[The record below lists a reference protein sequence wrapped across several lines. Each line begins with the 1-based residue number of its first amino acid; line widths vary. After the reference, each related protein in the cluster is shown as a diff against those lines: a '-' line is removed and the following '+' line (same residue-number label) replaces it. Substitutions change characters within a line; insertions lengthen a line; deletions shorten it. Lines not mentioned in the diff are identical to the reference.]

1 MTHRRTNRT
10 TRVGNGDHRALVGGG
25 GGRQRRGAGVT
36 PKSTRVAVLN
46 GTTIG
51 GPRLQGQGKLRTAG
65 YTGKV
70 TTGNNTDQQ
79 RAESSVMYGTRDG
92 PGRSA
97 RTVARRLDIST
108 VQRDGR
114 RHARPQRERGQSS

>member
-1 MTHRRTNRT
+1 M
-10 TRVGNGDHRALVGGG
+10 
-25 GGRQRRGAGVT
+25 
-36 PKSTRVAVLN
+36 AVLN

-51 GPRLQGQGKLRTAG
+51 GLASTEADKLRTAG

-92 PGRSA
+92 ARSQA

-108 VQRDGR
+108 VQRMDADTR
-114 RHARPQRERGQSS
+114 DLSENADVVVILGQDKAP